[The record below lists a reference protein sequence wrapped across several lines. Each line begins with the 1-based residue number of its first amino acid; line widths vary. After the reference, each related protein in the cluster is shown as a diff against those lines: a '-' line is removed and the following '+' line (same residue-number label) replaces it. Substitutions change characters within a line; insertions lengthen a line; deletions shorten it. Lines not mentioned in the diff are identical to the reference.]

1 MTTMKKEEKKKGNFP
16 NLRFPEFQGEWEET
30 KLGEIAE
37 IIGGGTPSTANEK
50 YWNGDI
56 QWFTPSEIKSN
67 YVSRSERTITQ
78 LGLTK
83 SSAKLLPM
91 GAILITT
98 RATIGEVA
106 IAKEECSTNQGFQ
119 SLVVMEGVYNIFVAN
134 WIKQNKKELIKR
146 AKGSTFAEISKSE
159 IEKIPILLPVT
170 TEQNKIAKFLSLLD
184 ERISTQSK
192 IIEQYKSLIKGI
204 NEMLFSQKIRFKNSD
219 GGNFPIWE
227 SKKLGEIGETFT
239 GLSGKN
245 KDDFGKGK
253 PYIQYKQIFDSSTI
267 QVSNCGL
274 VNVLNEEVQNRV
286 QYGDIFFTTSSE
298 TPNEIGMSSVLL
310 NEVDEMFLNSF
321 CFGFRPFSFKIL
333 NPLFASY
340 LFRGSV
346 FRDEIV
352 KLAQGSTRYNI
363 SKVELMKLSIS
374 IPSTKE
380 QIKIADFLSKI
391 SNKIETEKQLLNK
404 LEKQK
409 QYLLQQMLI

>member
-1 MTTMKKEEKKKGNFP
+1 M
-16 NLRFPEFQGEWEET
+16 RFPEFEGEWEEK
-30 KLGEIAE
+30 KLR
-37 IIGGGTPSTANEK
+37 GGCRMQAGKFINAS
-50 YWNGDI
+50 G
-56 QWFTPSEIKSN
+56 
-67 YVSRSERTITQ
+67 
-78 LGLTK
+78 
-83 SSAKLLPM
+83 
-91 GAILITT
+91 
-98 RATIGEVA
+98 
-106 IAKEECSTNQGFQ
+106 
-119 SLVVMEGVYNIFVAN
+119 IFD
-134 WIKQNKKELIKR
+134 KQNENLFPCYGGNGLRGYAESFNHSGIYSLIGR
-146 AKGSTFAEISKSE
+146 QGALCGNVTLAKGKFYATEHAIVVKPEKNNDTIWMFYLLSSLNLNQYATGQAQPGLSVQNL
-159 IEKIPILLPVT
+159 EKIEMSLPKSKAEQIKIGAFLSLIDERIAT
-170 TEQNKIAKFLSLLD
+170 QNKI
-184 ERISTQSK
+184 
-192 IIEQYKSLIKGI
+192 IEKYESLIKGI

-227 SKKLGEIGETFT
+227 SKKMGEIGETFN

-253 PYIQYKQIFDSSTI
+253 LYIQYKQIFDSSTI

-321 CFGFRPFSFKIL
+321 CFGFRPFSCKIL
-333 NPLFASY
+333 NPPFASY

-346 FRDEIV
+346 FRNKIV

-391 SNKIETEKQLLNK
+391 SNKIETEKQILDK

-409 QYLLQQMLI
+409 KFLLSQMFI